1 MFMVLATL
9 VVGMVGVGGEDQPQ
23 AAKLADSDW
32 DGVPDAN
39 DLDPIIANY
48 PSLKWD
54 VGILSLAYDIST
66 QSESKSGSREANTNS
81 KTKSDTFS
89 WEVGADSR
97 VEAGIQVGPNPLK
110 MFKFSATATASAS
123 VNRQSRSAS
132 EEKKIKEIYFEQCR
146 KTVVGQSKITF
157 SVNLYNFG
165 STPLV
170 VKLDTIPL
178 IVKGNHLA
186 NAQAEGYE
194 IRELVEIPAERP
206 EGVPIKFVAQLTDTS
221 NLRLANLLELGESPA
236 INLEKT
242 AMKIYKKGGGPD
254 LIPLLAALNS
264 KDALFVVRTG
274 GGSIAWRIARKFGGK
289 SVTLRDAMKAINT
302 LMRREESSDRNFFE
316 FTNAG
321 GIKSVAGYVGKGKW
335 MLENNL
341 DATTTALDEQL
352 PDTFQLK
359 LVEPIEPIEVRWGDV
374 LAREPDPK
382 VVTDADFR
390 RSIAAT
396 GLPWHVRDKATG
408 MEMLLVPPGKFMMGM
423 SSGDTFHFV
432 DNFQDEVPQHE
443 VTITKAF
450 YLGRTEVTQ
459 EQWMKVMGVNPSF
472 FQQSNAKLIA
482 AIYDSTLKGDQ
493 IKMSAEAKKRAEFA
507 ESIVKGLKAAKAVN
521 PVDGISWTDCQ
532 KFCAKTGMI
541 LPTEAQWEYACRAGV
556 DQATY
561 GELDQI
567 SWNETNAEFTTHSVG
582 QKVSNALGFYD
593 MIGNVDEWCQ
603 DWYDSGYYKSC
614 ADGVVDPTGPA
625 FQRGFWG
632 EHVLRGGGSFGSANN
647 CRTSFRRNGVGN
659 QPIYIGCR
667 FARTAD

>member
-178 IVKGNHLA
+178 MVNGDHCA
-186 NAQAEGYE
+186 DAQAETYE
-194 IRELVEIPAERP
+194 RRQEVEIPAERP

-274 GGSIAWRIARKFGGK
+274 GGSISWRIARKFGGK

-302 LMRREESSDRNFFE
+302 LIRREESSDRNFFE

-359 LVEPIEPIEVRWGDV
+359 LVEPIEVPWGEV

-432 DNFQDEVPQHE
+432 DNLQDEVPQHE

-450 YLGRTEVTQ
+450 YLCRTEVTQ
-459 EQWMKVMGVNPSF
+459 EQWMKVMGVNPSL

-482 AIYDSTLKGDQ
+482 EVYSIIYKKLQ
-493 IKMSAEAKKRAEFA
+493 IKISTADEAKNLAEFV
-507 ESIVKGLKAAKAVN
+507 ESTAKAAKAVN
-521 PVDGISWTDCQ
+521 PVEMISWTDCQ

-567 SWNETNAEFTTHSVG
+567 SWNETNAKLTTHSVG
-582 QKVSNALGFYD
+582 QKAPNALGFYD
-593 MIGNVDEWCQ
+593 MIGNVNEWCQ
-603 DWYDSGYYKSC
+603 DWYEGDYYKSC

-625 FQRGFWG
+625 RSNSGAR
-632 EHVLRGGGSFGSANN
+632 VLRGGGWYGTAYY
-647 CRTSFRRNGVGN
+647 CRASFRYANAPGFRFDDL
-659 QPIYIGCR
+659 GCR